1 MVQNIICKAP
11 LHSQTSLNMPSIFR
25 SVLVLNLVSILS
37 IINSKLCLNMDV
49 RLKLDALIL
58 KVPVM
63 SDMDNLVPGK
73 GEKRRNL

>member
-1 MVQNIICKAP
+1 
-11 LHSQTSLNMPSIFR
+11 
-25 SVLVLNLVSILS
+25 
-37 IINSKLCLNMDV
+37 MDV

-73 GEKRRNL
+73 DEKRRNLWIQQAFFMYLLAHCIVQKT